1 MHAQIRHLVSSL
13 DNLPEEWRIVPTFGK
28 RPLGKEWEKNTY
40 SPRELQA
47 ELVRRRLKVWTNNRL
62 ITPTGVALV
71 CGSNHPQGYLVAID
85 CDGETSWRQII
96 QINEHTEPEEL
107 NQIIPAEATDVPTG
121 SLCDTP
127 MESLCDR
134 AQKYLP
140 PTIAFT
146 SGRKYRSQRLYLIPN
161 SKAWEVKSRKIKTGK
176 DEHLEFRGKNLASI
190 LPPSFHPEGR
200 NYKWLPGCSPS
211 ERQIEIAPDWV
222 IAQMLAK
229 QEKARKFNLPQEK
242 YNRRYGV
249 DRYAHLIPSIE
260 TNIQTALV
268 LLEVIHPRFADD
280 YHSWIQ
286 VGMALHS
293 VSPIL
298 FKAWDTWSQL
308 SPKYKSGECAYKWQ
322 SFNKT
327 GITIRTLFRLANL
340 S

>member
-1 MHAQIRHLVSSL
+1 M
-13 DNLPEEWRIVPTFGK
+13 VPTFGK

-40 SPRELQA
+40 SPKELQT
-47 ELVRRRLKVWTNNRL
+47 ELVRRRLKFWTNNRF

-71 CGSNHPQGYLVAID
+71 CGFNHPQGYLVAID

-96 QINEHTEPEEL
+96 QINEHLEPKEL
-107 NQIIPAEATDVPTG
+107 N
-121 SLCDTP
+121 LLTP
-127 MESLCDR
+127 ISKTSTESLCDR

-200 NYKWLPGCSPS
+200 NYRWLPGCSPS

-229 QEKARKFNLPQEK
+229 QEKTRKFNLPKEK
-242 YNRRYGV
+242 YNHRYGV
-249 DRYAHLIPSIE
+249 GRYAHLIPSIE

-308 SPKYKSGECAYKWQ
+308 SPKYKPGECAYKWQ

>member
-13 DNLPEEWRIVPTFGK
+13 DNLPQEWRIVPTFGK
-28 RPLGKEWEKNTY
+28 RPLGKGWEKNTY
-40 SPRELQA
+40 SPKELQT
-47 ELVRRRLKVWTNNRL
+47 ELVRRRLKFWTNNRF
-62 ITPTGVALV
+62 ITPTGIALV
-71 CGSNHPQGYLVAID
+71 CGFNHPQGYLVAID

-96 QINEHTEPEEL
+96 QINEHLEPKEF
-107 NQIIPAEATDVPTG
+107 NQLTPISE
-121 SLCDTP
+121 TP
-127 MESLCDR
+127 MESLHDR

-146 SGRKYRSQRLYLIPN
+146 SGRKYRSQRLYVIPK
-161 SKAWEVKSRKIKTGK
+161 SKACDVKSRKIKTGK
-176 DEHLEFRGKNLASI
+176 EEHLEFRGKNLASI

-229 QEKARKFNLPQEK
+229 QEKTRKFNLTKEK

-298 FKAWDTWSQL
+298 FKAWDAWSQL
-308 SPKYKSGECAYKWQ
+308 SSKYKPGECAYKWQ

-327 GITIRTLFRLANL
+327 GITIRTLYRLANL